1 MQKDVKLGITK
12 EKLID
17 ATFALM
23 EEADDPMGVTSRQ
36 IAARAGVKPS
46 MINYCFGSRENLI
59 YQTFQKQYLSFL
71 NETRIKKLIASD
83 ITPKDLLKKLH
94 FTVATCLVENPKFT
108 RAITGYVLFSRDLS
122 KESFSYPYVKKH
134 YAGRKTDKE
143 CMLIAYELSAMMQLI
158 IYRKD
163 EIRENFGIDLD
174 KDRELRKYI
183 NMRIDLLLGD

>member
-1 MQKDVKLGITK
+1 MQKEEKLNLTK
-12 EKLID
+12 EKLLC
-17 ATFALM
+17 ATFELM
-23 EEADDPMGVTSRQ
+23 EEACDPMGVTSRQ
-36 IAARAGVKPS
+36 IAERAGVKPS

-59 YQTFQKQYLSFL
+59 YQTFQNQYLSFL
-71 NETRIKKLIASD
+71 NEKKIKKLIASD
-83 ITPKDLLKKLH
+83 IVPKELLKKLH
-94 FTVATCLVENPKFT
+94 FTVAKCLVENPKFT
-108 RAITGYVLFSRDLS
+108 RAISGYVLFSRDLS

-143 CMLIAYELSAMMQLI
+143 CRLIAYELSSMMQLI

-163 EIRENFGIDLD
+163 DIKEHFGIDLD

>member
-1 MQKDVKLGITK
+1 MQKEEKLNLTK
-12 EKLID
+12 EKLIS

-59 YQTFQKQYLSFL
+59 YQTFQSQYLSFL

>member
-1 MQKDVKLGITK
+1 
-12 EKLID
+12 
-17 ATFALM
+17 
-23 EEADDPMGVTSRQ
+23 
-36 IAARAGVKPS
+36 
-46 MINYCFGSRENLI
+46 
-59 YQTFQKQYLSFL
+59 
-71 NETRIKKLIASD
+71 
-83 ITPKDLLKKLH
+83 
-94 FTVATCLVENPKFT
+94 VENPKFT

-163 EIRENFGIDLD
+163 EIRESFGIDLD

>member
-1 MQKDVKLGITK
+1 MQKDEKLNLTK
-12 EKLID
+12 EKLIS

-36 IAARAGVKPS
+36 IAGRAGVKPS

-59 YQTFQKQYLSFL
+59 YQTFQSQYLSFL

-83 ITPKDLLKKLH
+83 ITPKELLKKLH

>member
-1 MQKDVKLGITK
+1 MQKEEKLNLTK
-12 EKLID
+12 EKLTD

-23 EEADDPMGVTSRQ
+23 EKADDPMGVTSRQ

-59 YQTFQKQYLSFL
+59 YQTFQSQYLSFL

>member
-1 MQKDVKLGITK
+1 MQKEEKLNLTK
-12 EKLID
+12 EKLTD

-59 YQTFQKQYLSFL
+59 YQTFQSQYLSFL

-83 ITPKDLLKKLH
+83 ITPKELLKKLH
-94 FTVATCLVENPKFT
+94 FTVAKCLVENPKFT